1 MGVDGAALTRAAA
14 LEFAL
19 SPGFEAGD
27 LVALG
32 LAFLGFALFVAIAAL
47 SHEHDRPFS
56 ATIVYLLLGLLA
68 AQAMAAL
75 GVAPLDPLADE
86 EVVERLTE
94 LALIVGPELP
104 KLA

>member
-1 MGVDGAALTRAAA
+1 M
-14 LEFAL
+14 
-19 SPGFEAGD
+19 
-27 LVALG
+27 
-32 LAFLGFALFVAIAAL
+32 AIAAL

-68 AQAMAAL
+68 ALAMAAL